1 MPWTP
6 VAKDEVLAL
15 CEYEGPISSIRKQ
28 VFNLM
33 PPSRDSQSNNVLNMK
48 ISFIYVV
55 EER

>member
-6 VAKDEVLAL
+6 VAKDKVLAL

-33 PPSRDSQSNNVLNMK
+33 PPSSMDLLYLGNKNRISQLNLAD
-48 ISFIYVV
+48 F
-55 EER
+55 